1 MFWLGIVDTV
11 ARVVADLGDPAAG
24 TLEDVLAADS
34 WARTRS
40 HELIT

>member
-24 TLEDVLAADS
+24 TLEDVLVS
-34 WARTRS
+34 RVVSGFLVWC
-40 HELIT
+40 